1 MVEKLIDQ
9 IGGETVLRALVER
22 FYDIVEGTETGAQIV
37 KLHNRGHGMSHAR
50 IEQFNFLS
58 GFMGGRNYYLEKY
71 GHMDVKVMHEHVPI
85 TQQDAENWLSCMDQ
99 ALAEL
104 QLSGAHIERLRRV
117 FRRVALLLINSSAER
132 GENLSGKA
140 GARQTSQTKE
150 LN

>member
-9 IGGETVLRALVER
+9 IGGEAVLRALVDR
-22 FYDIVEGTETGAQIV
+22 FYDIIEETETGSQIV
-37 KLHNRGHGMSHAR
+37 KLHKRGHGMGHAR

-71 GHMDVKVMHEHVPI
+71 GHMDVRGMHEHVPI

-104 QLSGAHIERLRRV
+104 QLTGAHIERLQRV
-117 FRRVALLLINSSAER
+117 FRRVALLLVNSLADW
-132 GENLSGKA
+132 GEKQETANSPV
-140 GARQTSQTKE
+140 
-150 LN
+150 